1 MNTKARPKS
10 RGKLESSCFHAFYT
24 LQWGVWCFWLT
35 QSPHQVPAPHNKVA
49 HISYSPSPAIINL
62 WSPLTL
68 AYVALSLSHVWLSKK
83 PSLNEELLGLGV
95 PRRGL
100 LLVVDVEAY
109 GLVRVDAQSL
119 LDHLSY
125 PSDPVGLT
133 SVSEPH
139 SQLVSLGSHI
149 HHCSVHLK
157 QQGSLSKTE
166 LVSIFWYQMSR
177 CAFECGRI
185 KMSIKNCHRH
195 WIWVQI
201 NFNLDILN
209 IASTFI
215 YIH

>member
-1 MNTKARPKS
+1 MFS
-10 RGKLESSCFHAFYT
+10 RILHSAVGSLVVGFFINLLVET
-24 LQWGVWCFWLT
+24 L
-35 QSPHQVPAPHNKVA
+35 HQLPTAHNKVA

-68 AYVALSLSHVWLSKK
+68 ADAALSLSHVCPSDK

-125 PSDPVGLT
+125 PGDPIRLA

-157 QQGSLSKTE
+157 QQGSL
-166 LVSIFWYQMSR
+166 LGPPSI
-177 CAFECGRI
+177 
-185 KMSIKNCHRH
+185 
-195 WIWVQI
+195 
-201 NFNLDILN
+201 
-209 IASTFI
+209 T
-215 YIH
+215 